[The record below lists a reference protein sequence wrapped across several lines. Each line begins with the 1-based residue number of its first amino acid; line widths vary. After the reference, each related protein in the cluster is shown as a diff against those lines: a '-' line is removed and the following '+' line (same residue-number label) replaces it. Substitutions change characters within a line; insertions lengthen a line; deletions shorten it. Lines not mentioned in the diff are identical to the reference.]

1 MQASAWWPTSENT
14 LDLVLGRYV
23 GATGSDTYR
32 VPDENKRWS
41 YSTLPRGWT
50 EEDITLEGWSHTDH
64 SMRVGSGM
72 TSWIP
77 KLNRGYMFGGVY
89 VFYQNTSANGQ
100 ETYEVDGL
108 VIYNPETKI
117 MTNTSTPVGP
127 IGEGGLVHLTTAT
140 DEVLIQFGGRTGV
153 ATKVVC
159 SLGRPVSRFAL
170 FLPSG
175 L

>member
-1 MQASAWWPTSENT
+1 
-14 LDLVLGRYV
+14 
-23 GATGSDTYR
+23 
-32 VPDENKRWS
+32 
-41 YSTLPRGWT
+41 
-50 EEDITLEGWSHTDH
+50 
-64 SMRVGSGM
+64 MRVGSGM

-77 KLNRGYMFGGVY
+77 NLNRGYMFGGVY
-89 VFYQNTSANGQ
+89 EFYRNTLAKAQ

-108 VIYNPETKI
+108 ITYNPETKI
-117 MTNTSTPVGP
+117 MTNTSTPVGA
-127 IGEGGLVHLTTAT
+127 INEGGLVHLTTAT

-170 FLPSG
+170 ILPYG

>member
-1 MQASAWWPTSENT
+1 
-14 LDLVLGRYV
+14 
-23 GATGSDTYR
+23 
-32 VPDENKRWS
+32 
-41 YSTLPRGWT
+41 
-50 EEDITLEGWSHTDH
+50 
-64 SMRVGSGM
+64 M

-89 VFYQNTSANGQ
+89 EFYRNTHAIAQ

-108 VIYNPETKI
+108 IVYNPETKI
-117 MTNTSTPVGP
+117 MTNTSTPVGA
-127 IGEGGLVHLTTAT
+127 INEGGLVHLTTAT

-170 FLPSG
+170 ILP
-175 L
+175 